1 MSEWVDRQ
9 NQFGFPPLHFA
20 AQNDNYTILRTLVDK
35 CGADIHRRN
44 RFGASFLHIAAQ
56 KD

>member
-20 AQNDNYTILRTLVDK
+20 AQNGNYTILRTLVDK